1 MYEELLSVVASCR
14 KEREGREQAEE
25 KHLELGPSLAQVMLV
40 ADDVLS
46 IEGLRREG
54 KW

>member
-1 MYEELLSVVASCR
+1 MCR
-14 KEREGREQAEE
+14 GGKKEREGEQARE
-25 KHLELGPSLAQVMLV
+25 KYLELGPSLAPVMLV